1 MKMKNYLSVI
11 FLIANYLIYLIFMP
25 FVDEAYPLAFD
36 NIVLFFAIFA
46 TLANLNYG
54 LSPLIIRNYSNGI
67 DTKVGKKELSLF
79 SFISVAIVFLLVSN
93 QFELFYFACMILAPV
108 ILFLNIIRSYL
119 EGSSKFLLSF
129 AIKFFIT
136 CIVPLSFSAYFLFGL
151 NYWFIS
157 LMMMASSLVL
167 FNFYPKKLNNKSINI
182 NFSDLTPFLIQFFGA
197 FLFMFLDRWIIFIF
211 FGKEAFATFSFY
223 FEIIIKLSLPIG
235 FILTIAFPT
244 ITKLNKS
251 FSERM
256 YIYLIPLVYLSL
268 LYPGLYILNEIY
280 LILDFSNM
288 SYFINANFTLIFIA
302 CALICLNLYIQKIL
316 IGVEELQN
324 LSSILILATLISS
337 IFGVLTAVVTR
348 DPIYVL
354 IIKGAIEFFIYSI
367 WIIITGKSTRNFF
380 FQTSNS

>member
-1 MKMKNYLSVI
+1 
-11 FLIANYLIYLIFMP
+11 MP

-167 FNFYPKKLNNKSINI
+167 FNFYPKKLHNKSINI

-302 CALICLNLYIQKIL
+302 CALICLNLYIQK
-316 IGVEELQN
+316 
-324 LSSILILATLISS
+324 
-337 IFGVLTAVVTR
+337 
-348 DPIYVL
+348 
-354 IIKGAIEFFIYSI
+354 
-367 WIIITGKSTRNFF
+367 
-380 FQTSNS
+380 NSYRC